1 MKRPFIF
8 LLLVGMAVLG
18 WLTFRHSPQPAADD
32 SADMAPQES
41 GITTEVSRVNE
52 PQKTLV
58 NPSPAT
64 NARITLKERLSKV
77 DLNKTRYPGMAV
89 AELLQPQDED
99 ELVDLFHEES
109 LIRNRVAYMV
119 MMTRHGGDKSAQA
132 MIDMVKSQKGFF
144 KDPPNDD
151 DHEALH
157 RALFF
162 LGPIAVRSDIARQFL
177 RDACEIEYW
186 KLHRQYSVVERVEP
200 YEDRYLAADALTGLA
215 LSGLPEA
222 MELITAMKQWDRD
235 RVNPWAG
242 ALSDAAKF
250 FDYSKEPDHWKY
262 LFLTDDERMKKMW
275 DWSESSA
282 GKEWKAWRRKIRGIE

>member
-1 MKRPFIF
+1 MKRIFIL
-8 LLLVGMAVLG
+8 LLLVGMAVVG
-18 WLTFRHSPQPAADD
+18 WFTFRHLPQPSPID
-32 SADMAPQES
+32 SVDHVPQES
-41 GITTEVSRVNE
+41 SITTEVSRVNE
-52 PQKTLV
+52 PLKPLV

-99 ELVDLFHEES
+99 ELVTLFHEEA
-109 LIRNRVAYMV
+109 LIRNRIAYMV

-162 LGPIAVRSDIARQFL
+162 LGPIAVRSETARQFL
-177 RDACEIEYW
+177 KEACDIEYW

-222 MELITAMKQWDRD
+222 VEVINAMKQWDRD

-242 ALSDAAKF
+242 HLSEAAEL

-262 LFLTDDERMKKMW
+262 LFLTDDEKMKKMMNW
-275 DWSESSA
+275 RESSG
-282 GKEWKAWRRKIRGIE
+282 GKEWTVWYRKIRGIE

>member
-1 MKRPFIF
+1 M
-8 LLLVGMAVLG
+8 
-18 WLTFRHSPQPAADD
+18 
-32 SADMAPQES
+32 E
-41 GITTEVSRVNE
+41 
-52 PQKTLV
+52 
-58 NPSPAT
+58 
-64 NARITLKERLSKV
+64 
-77 DLNKTRYPGMAV
+77 V
-89 AELLQPQDED
+89 AEILQPQDED
-99 ELVDLFHEES
+99 ELVDLFHEET
-109 LIRNRVAYMV
+109 LIRNRMAYMV

-132 MIDMVKSQKGFF
+132 IMDMVKSQKGFF

-151 DHEALH
+151 DYEALH

-200 YEDRYLAADALTGLA
+200 HEDLNMASDALIGLA

-222 MELITAMKQWDRD
+222 MEVINSMKQWDRD
-235 RVNPWAG
+235 RVDPWAG

-262 LFLTDDERMKKMW
+262 LFLTDDERIKKMENW
-275 DWSESSA
+275 HASSA
-282 GKEWKAWRRKIRGIE
+282 GKEWGAWYNRIRGIE

>member
-200 YEDRYLAADALTGLA
+200 HEDRYLAADALTGLA

-262 LFLTDDERMKKMW
+262 LFLTNDEKMKKAMNW
-275 DWSESSA
+275 RESSA
-282 GKEWKAWRRKIRGIE
+282 GKEWTVWYKKIRGID

>member
-282 GKEWKAWRRKIRGIE
+282 GIEWKAWRRKIRGIE

>member
-1 MKRPFIF
+1 
-8 LLLVGMAVLG
+8 
-18 WLTFRHSPQPAADD
+18 
-32 SADMAPQES
+32 
-41 GITTEVSRVNE
+41 
-52 PQKTLV
+52 
-58 NPSPAT
+58 
-64 NARITLKERLSKV
+64 LKERLSKV
-77 DLNKTRYPGMAV
+77 VFKKTNYPEMEV
-89 AELLQPQDED
+89 AEILQPQDED
-99 ELVDLFHEES
+99 ELVDLFHEET
-109 LIRNRVAYMV
+109 LIRNRMAYMV

-132 MIDMVKSQKGFF
+132 IMDMVKSQKGFF

-151 DHEALH
+151 DYEALH

-200 YEDRYLAADALTGLA
+200 HEDLSMASGALKGLA

-222 MELITAMKQWDRD
+222 MEVINSIKQWDRD
-235 RVNPWAG
+235 RVDPWAG

-262 LFLTDDERMKKMW
+262 LFLTDDERMKKMENW
-275 DWSESSA
+275 HESSA
-282 GKEWKAWRRKIRGIE
+282 GKEWGAWYDKIRGIE

>member
-1 MKRPFIF
+1 
-8 LLLVGMAVLG
+8 MAVVG
-18 WLTFRHSPQPAADD
+18 WFTFRHLPQPSPID
-32 SADMAPQES
+32 SVDLVPQES
-41 GITTEVSRVNE
+41 GITTELPRVKE
-52 PQKTLV
+52 PEKPLLA
-58 NPSPAT
+58 PSLST
-64 NARITLKERLSKV
+64 NSGFTLKERLSKV
-77 DLNKTRYPGMAV
+77 VFKKTNYPEMEV
-89 AELLQPQDED
+89 AEILQPQDED
-99 ELVDLFHEES
+99 ELVDLFHEET
-109 LIRNRVAYMV
+109 LIRNRMAYMV

-132 MIDMVKSQKGFF
+132 IMDMVKSQKGFF

-151 DHEALH
+151 DYEALH

-200 YEDRYLAADALTGLA
+200 HEDRNMASDALIGLA

-222 MELITAMKQWDRD
+222 MEVINSMKQWDRD

-242 ALSDAAKF
+242 ALSDAAQF

-262 LFLTDDERMKKMW
+262 LFLTDDERMKKMENW
-275 DWSESSA
+275 HESSA
-282 GKEWKAWRRKIRGIE
+282 GKEWGAWYRKIRGIE

>member
-1 MKRPFIF
+1 MKRVFVF
-8 LLLVGMAVLG
+8 LLLVGMAVVG
-18 WLTFRHSPQPAADD
+18 WFTFRHLPQPSPID
-32 SADMAPQES
+32 SVDHVPQES

-52 PQKTLV
+52 PQKPLV
-58 NPSPAT
+58 NPPPAT

-77 DLNKTRYPGMAV
+77 DLNKIRYPGMAV
-89 AELLQPQDED
+89 AELLRPEDED

-132 MIDMVKSQKGFF
+132 IIDMVKSQKGFF

-157 RALFF
+157 RAVFL
-162 LGPIAVRSDIARQFL
+162 LGPIAVRSETARQFL
-177 RDACEIEYW
+177 KEACDIEYW

-200 YEDRYLAADALTGLA
+200 HEDRYLAADALNGLA

-222 MELITAMKQWDRD
+222 MEVINSMKQWDRD

-242 ALSDAAKF
+242 ALSDAAQY

>member
-242 ALSDAAKF
+242 ALSDAAKL

-282 GKEWKAWRRKIRGIE
+282 GIEWKAWRRKIRGIE

>member
-1 MKRPFIF
+1 MKRLFVF
-8 LLLVGMAVLG
+8 LLLLGVAVVG
-18 WLTFRHSPQPAADD
+18 WFTFRHPPERSPVVYVDHE
-32 SADMAPQES
+32 PQES

-52 PQKTLV
+52 PQKPLV
-58 NPSPAT
+58 APFPVT

-99 ELVDLFHEES
+99 ELVDLFHEET

-132 MIDMVKSQKGFF
+132 IIDMVKSQKGFF
-144 KDPPNDD
+144 QDPPNDD

-157 RALFF
+157 RAIFF
-162 LGPIAVRSDIARQFL
+162 LGPIAVRSETARQFL
-177 RDACEIEYW
+177 KEACDIEYW
-186 KLHRQYSVVERVEP
+186 KLHRQYTVAERVEP
-200 YEDRYLAADALTGLA
+200 HEDRHLAEDALTGLA

-222 MELITAMKQWDRD
+222 VEVINAMKQWDRD

-242 ALSDAAKF
+242 GLSEAAEMF
-250 FDYSKEPDHWKY
+250 EYSKEPDHWKY
-262 LFLTDDERMKKMW
+262 LFLTNDEKMKKAMNW
-275 DWSESSA
+275 RESSA
-282 GKEWKAWRRKIRGIE
+282 GKEWTVWYKKIRGIE

>member
-1 MKRPFIF
+1 MKRIFIL
-8 LLLVGMAVLG
+8 LLLVGMAVVG
-18 WLTFRHSPQPAADD
+18 WFTFRHLPQPSPID
-32 SADMAPQES
+32 SVDHVPQES
-41 GITTEVSRVNE
+41 SITTEVSRVNE
-52 PQKTLV
+52 PLKPLV

-99 ELVDLFHEES
+99 ELVDLFHEET
-109 LIRNRVAYMV
+109 LIRNRMAYMV

-132 MIDMVKSQKGFF
+132 IMDMVKSQKGFF

-151 DHEALH
+151 DYEALH

-200 YEDRYLAADALTGLA
+200 HEDRYLAADALTGLA

-222 MELITAMKQWDRD
+222 MEVINSMKQWDRD

-242 ALSDAAKF
+242 ALSDAAQY
-250 FDYSKEPDHWKY
+250 FDYSKEPDHWKH
-262 LFLTDDERMKKMW
+262 LFLTNDEKMKKMSKW
-275 DWSESSA
+275 FESSA
-282 GKEWKAWRRKIRGIE
+282 GKEWGAWYDKIRGIE